1 MRVAAAQMDI
11 EVARRQRN
19 LDTVERLLREAAGQG
34 VELVVFP
41 ECTLTG
47 YVITD
52 QTEVAALAEEVPGE
66 STTRVVALCLELGL
80 TAVVGLLEHDGG
92 AFYNT
97 AVLMDGGGVV
107 GRYRKSHLIHLG
119 VDRLLSPGDVL
130 PVFPTSWGTCG
141 LLICYDQRFPE
152 AARTLALQGAR
163 VILNPANLPRG
174 AEAHATFFNR
184 ARACENRV
192 YLVNANRVGT
202 ERGFTFIGRSQI
214 IDPSGAVLAEAGPTG
229 EELLVAD
236 IWPWEAD
243 QKHVVVIPE
252 DYEFDVVQ
260 DRRPDLYGPVW
271 TTPAS
276 AGGS

>member
-1 MRVAAAQMDI
+1 MRVAAAQIDI
-11 EVARRQRN
+11 EVAAKQRN
-19 LDTVERLLREAAGQG
+19 LDTIERSLGEAAGRG

-52 QTEVAALAEEVPGE
+52 QIEVAALAEEVPGA
-66 STTRVVALCLELGL
+66 STARVAALCRELGL
-80 TAVVGLLEHDGG
+80 AAVVGLLERDGD

-97 AVLMDGGGVV
+97 VVLVDGGGVV
-107 GRYRKSHLIHLG
+107 GRYRKSHLIQLG
-119 VDRLLSPGDVL
+119 VDRLLSRGDVL
-130 PVFPTSWGTCG
+130 PVFPTTWGMCG

-152 AARTLALQGAR
+152 AARTLALRGAR
-163 VILNPANLPRG
+163 VILNPANLPQG
-174 AEAHATFFNR
+174 AEAHAAFFNR

-192 YLVNANRVGT
+192 YVVNANRIGS

-214 IDPSGAVLAEAGPTG
+214 IDPRGAVLAEAGPTG
-229 EELLVAD
+229 DELLVAD
-236 IWPWEAD
+236 IWPGEAD

-260 DRRPDLYGPVW
+260 DRRPDLYGPMW
-271 TTPAS
+271 TDPPS
-276 AGGS
+276 ACGS